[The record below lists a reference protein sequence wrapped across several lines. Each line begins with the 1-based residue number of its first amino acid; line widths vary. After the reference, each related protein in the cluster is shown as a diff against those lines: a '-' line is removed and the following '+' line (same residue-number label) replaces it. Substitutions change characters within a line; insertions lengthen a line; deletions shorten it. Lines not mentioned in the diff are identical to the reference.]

1 MPGSTINTTILTAS
15 NQLIKSQNDIET
27 AIVAVETAIL
37 AGNQEVT
44 GEAITAIETAI
55 LAGNEELATLAT
67 MVDPVIEYHPY
78 LRYLQ
83 YLQMIA
89 ERQSTGGGGTIPGTF
104 GGDNQ
109 TYLSSKCI
117 AANWIWQKIWD
128 CFDWLSDHHFWEGA
142 GVLLS
147 AFAGGIEAMFV
158 AALGLGTVATL
169 GPAALL
175 AIPSIGLAWFLGTAV
190 DVDAVI
196 SALET
201 HKSDII
207 QSIYSAVSLD
217 LVELQLTLPLSR
229 LSNIS
234 EDVVEIINQTYPLSV
249 VEQQIIGLVIDYYA
263 MTALF
268 KDQSSWPT
276 KWQAGPPTGAVTCGE
291 VACIAG
297 GAISLGDVPMWNYGT
312 PNLLV
317 GGEFTDGQTTAQWEG
332 MCYKVKFQ
340 SVLGNPISFSIDA
353 ISTPSIDNITVHHC
367 DGTMSQQNEVLAAAF
382 PMTILDALEVHLIST
397 SSAFTATL
405 DF

>member
-147 AFAGGIEAMFV
+147 AFVGGIEATFV

-249 VEQQIIGLVIDYYA
+249 VEQQIIGLIIDYYA

-291 VACIAG
+291 VACIELD
-297 GAISLGDVPMWNYGT
+297 SLLEYPLWNYGT
-312 PNLLV
+312 PSLLV
-317 GGEFTDGQTTAQWEG
+317 GGEFIDGQTTAQWDSQV
-332 MCYKVKFQ
+332 YKVLFR

-353 ISTPSIDNITVHHC
+353 ISTPSIDIYVHHC
-367 DGTMSQQNEVLAAAF
+367 DGTFSEQNEVLAAAF
-382 PMTILDALEVHLIST
+382 PMTILDALEVHLIRT
-397 SSAFTATL
+397 SSVFTVTL
-405 DF
+405 GF